1 MFVCQGVVSG
11 GVSLWEVVFM
21 MKWRV
26 VLATMVMVKVSV
38 HPAGLGPRES
48 AKAWYSGYCI
58 TGLYF

>member
-1 MFVCQGVVSG
+1 
-11 GVSLWEVVFM
+11 M

-48 AKAWYSGYCI
+48 AKAWYSSYCI
-58 TGLYF
+58 TEIYF